1 MTQKD
6 NYMKSVFTVMFASAC
21 LVISQM
27 VFAHPG
33 HDHTHWLS
41 SFIHLVTVLAIGSLI
56 VGGVVYKQYFRRRQ
70 NSEKKGLKNDA

>member
-1 MTQKD
+1 
-6 NYMKSVFTVMFASAC
+6 MKSVFTVMFASAC

-33 HDHTHWLS
+33 HDHSHWMS
-41 SFIHLVTVLAIGSLI
+41 GFIHFVTVLAIGSVI

-70 NSEKKGLKNDA
+70 NSAKKDI